1 LAGLDGQLFELVRLG
16 GEHPPLT
23 SRSGSTGSGGLPQRK
38 QGPGWPNALVWTRR
52 LKVQPASAV
61 RGANWLIASRAGL
74 VSTTLTRVGTGVLR
88 RARSAR
94 SGVTSRAAWGWPR
107 SRVTAL
113 ARTPSPYRLA
123 WNQPVAEVHEGDQR
137 LMS

>member
-52 LKVQPASAV
+52 LKVLPASAV

-74 VSTTLTRVGTGVLR
+74 VSTTLTRVGTG
-88 RARSAR
+88 
-94 SGVTSRAAWGWPR
+94 G
-107 SRVTAL
+107 
-113 ARTPSPYRLA
+113 
-123 WNQPVAEVHEGDQR
+123 VAEGPLGPLGRDQQGRVGLTEVAGDGVGSDAFAVQTR
-137 LMS
+137 LEPARRRSP